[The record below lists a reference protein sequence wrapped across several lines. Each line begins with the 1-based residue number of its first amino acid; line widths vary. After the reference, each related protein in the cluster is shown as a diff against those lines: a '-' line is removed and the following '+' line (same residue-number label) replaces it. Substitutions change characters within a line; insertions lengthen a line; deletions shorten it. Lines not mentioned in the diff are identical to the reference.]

1 MNFIFGVIVGYFLA
15 IAILSSG
22 VKNFQEICQNPLTNC
37 LKYDIINTE
46 RKKGTAKPLGKIKM
60 FWINVTRKEQ
70 TTDEAKVAEWVK
82 NGDEID
88 IYTWCDPCGCYIQAK
103 FN

>member
-1 MNFIFGVIVGYFLA
+1 MTNDTKYVIIY
-15 IAILSSG
+15 
-22 VKNFQEICQNPLTNC
+22 
-37 LKYDIINTE
+37 TE

-88 IYTWCDPCGCYIQAK
+88 VYTWCNPCGCYIQAK

>member
-1 MNFIFGVIVGYFLA
+1 
-15 IAILSSG
+15 
-22 VKNFQEICQNPLTNC
+22 
-37 LKYDIINTE
+37 
-46 RKKGTAKPLGKIKM
+46 M

-82 NGDEID
+82 NGDEVD

-103 FN
+103 FNCLKGGKPPLSFTFSRSLNVPPYIIPHLLLFVKGFCVKNM

>member
-1 MNFIFGVIVGYFLA
+1 
-15 IAILSSG
+15 
-22 VKNFQEICQNPLTNC
+22 
-37 LKYDIINTE
+37 
-46 RKKGTAKPLGKIKM
+46 M

-88 IYTWCDPCGCYIQAK
+88 VYTWCNSCGYYIQAK